1 MKEGVSWLHYDWHFK
16 LADAFP
22 LVRCLEAVKD
32 PEGRNF
38 FEESYEEDLGGGGTT
53 SVLPFN
59 DKDLFV
65 APIEDAGSRQ
75 SVPLPAIEEIDEAG
89 RKPDRKEG
97 IPGI

>member
-38 FEESYEEDLGGGGTT
+38 FEESYEEGDWEVVG
-53 SVLPFN
+53 LPHTFN

-65 APIEDAGSRQ
+65 APIEDAGSGQKRTF
-75 SVPLPAIEEIDEAG
+75 ACY
-89 RKPDRKEG
+89 RR
-97 IPGI
+97 